1 MIKVSIGGKY
11 VGRINADGY
20 YGNNEAGVT
29 PLFIPKKWGV
39 NREFEGSNVS
49 EYTFYKEGLG
59 YYTVTA
65 HSFDEALILAKLRGY
80 TRKNYKNKNKR

>member
-20 YGNNEAGVT
+20 YGNNDAGVT
-29 PLFIPKKWGV
+29 QLFIPKGYGV
-39 NREFEGSNVS
+39 KREFEGTDVS
-49 EYTFYKEGLG
+49 EYTFYKEGIG

-65 HSFDEALILAKLRGY
+65 HSFAEALILAKLRGY
-80 TRKNYKNKNKR
+80 TRKNYQRQNKR